1 MWLLENHPDV
11 HIRVLLLEQLDQPAI
26 LLVEVTLD
34 LKHDT
39 VTKNEVRGVAPW
51 NHEVVLALLVL
62 PVHPVVA
69 EIVSYLTFKA

>member
-1 MWLLENHPDV
+1 MGLFENHSNV
-11 HIRVLLLEQLDQPAI
+11 HIRVLLFEQLDQPAI
-26 LLVEVTLD
+26 LLVKPAFD

-62 PVHPVVA
+62 PVHPVFA
-69 EIVSYLTFKA
+69 EIVSYLTFNG